1 MKLLFV
7 SLGCDK
13 NRVDSEVMLGLL
25 SQEGHTFTDDVEEA
39 QAAIVN
45 TCCFIGDAKKESV
58 DTLLELAERR
68 TDGRLSALIVTGCLA
83 QRYRGEI
90 LEEIPEVDAVVGLA
104 EQSGIAGAL
113 AQAIARPEDM
123 ERLKVGE
130 PDTAPLSGRR
140 IQTTGGHY
148 NYLRIAEGC
157 DKCCTYCVL
166 PAVRGHYRSVPMEEL
181 VVEATQLAD
190 EGVREL
196 ILVAQETTLYGI
208 DIYGHKAL
216 PELLRRLCG
225 IDGLSWIRLLYCY
238 PEEIDDELLSVMASE
253 PKLCHY
259 LDIPVQSGAD
269 AVLKRMGRRT
279 TSAEI
284 RDKIRHIRERIPD
297 ICIRTT
303 LITGFPGETAED
315 HRQTMELVSDLRF
328 DRLGVFTYSQ
338 EEGTPAAEMPG
349 QISESIKRRRRDAI
363 MRRQQRISRETGAGF
378 VGRSL
383 TAFIEGRLTDG
394 DEPVYVARTYRDAPD
409 VDGQLF
415 IEDVPYE
422 LYSGQLVRVRITGAD
437 EYDMTGVME
446 EEEDESA

>member
-1 MKLLFV
+1 M
-7 SLGCDK
+7 
-13 NRVDSEVMLGLL
+13 
-25 SQEGHTFTDDVEEA
+25 
-39 QAAIVN
+39 
-45 TCCFIGDAKKESV
+45 
-58 DTLLELAERR
+58 
-68 TDGRLSALIVTGCLA
+68 
-83 QRYRGEI
+83 RG
-90 LEEIPEVDAVVGLA
+90 
-104 EQSGIAGAL
+104 L